1 MHPTDIRDRRKKI
14 TQICFKEEDLARVQT
29 PHDNPLVVILG
40 VHECDIQSILV
51 DGGNSANVLF
61 LEIFKKLWLD
71 ESQSQRSSLLLIG
84 FEGTKMTPLEMITR
98 IVEAA
103 RRILQV

>member
-1 MHPTDIRDRRKKI
+1 M
-14 TQICFKEEDLARVQT
+14 
-29 PHDNPLVVILG
+29 PHDDPLVVTLRG
-40 VHECDIQSILV
+40 HDCNVQRILV
-51 DGGNSANVLF
+51 DNSVNILF
-61 LEIFKKLWLD
+61 LETFKKLWLD

-84 FEGTKMTPLEMITR
+84 FEGTKMTPLEMITL

>member
-40 VHECDIQSILV
+40 VHECDVQRILV
-51 DGGNSANVLF
+51 NGGSSANVLF
-61 LEIFKKLWLD
+61 LETFKKLWLD
-71 ESQSQRSSLLLIG
+71 ETKIQRSSSPLIG
-84 FEGTKMTPLEMITR
+84 FEGSKVTPLEMITPT
-98 IVEAA
+98 VEATG
-103 RRILQV
+103 RTL